1 MIMRRVIVLLLMF
14 IAITSFKAIAQ
25 ETTVIV
31 EYSNLQETV
40 ISVELGTWSISEGEL
55 FLKMVHPCYK
65 KGLQIC

>member
-1 MIMRRVIVLLLMF
+1 MRRVIVLLLMF

-40 ISVELGTWSISEGEL
+40 ISVELGTWSISEART
-55 FLKMVHPCYK
+55 FV
-65 KGLQIC
+65 